1 MRSFDFFKRKK
12 KTSGKTGPAQD
23 TTGAPF
29 SVTKVRPS
37 VRQRVGTVISF
48 CIDSHSIQMAAIR
61 HLGKSRRLVDIR
73 KEYFPRDRTDRKARN
88 DIILREVGD
97 FTSRNAGIGSSI
109 TVTVSGPETAF
120 RTFLMPKLKKA
131 DLDSAIRF
139 EVKKQIPFPL
149 EDCTYDYRPIYSIR
163 QADSARYKIALQAA
177 TSRFIREQMEPFET
191 LGLQVSYVYHTQ
203 DVIGE
208 FLNHLPGF
216 SEDKNYTLL
225 NIGLRSTEIS
235 FYKGTT
241 LEFSHATS
249 VSSAML
255 GSYPEATRYEYFAE
269 LISNE
274 IQTSLD
280 YYAGQYSVSIQD
292 KIFVYGDMA
301 YSQELL
307 DLLNDKS
314 GIALEPLPVD
324 KLSHLTPKTKEQTEV
339 FPVCL
344 PVLAGAACQSALANL
359 LPLEQ
364 KAARKEFTI
373 TTYGKAAILVLML
386 AMAWSWVMFR
396 NKLEIADHKLIELN
410 RQVVEF
416 RHSEAFHTYNLVKRQ
431 IALDQAYL
439 DQIKESPS
447 YLALNLK
454 ELSHLTPDEV
464 KFVYLEYKPDPVDQN
479 FYIHGLVESVNI
491 PPELILAEYVEDLS
505 ASPFYDNVTIIRH
518 VKKTIE
524 GKFQIDFQIRMRGV
538 V

>member
-1 MRSFDFFKRKK
+1 MLSFDFFKKKK
-12 KTSGKTGPAQD
+12 KTSGKTDPKQETA
-23 TTGAPF
+23 GASF
-29 SVTKVRPS
+29 SVSKVRPS
-37 VRQRVGTVISF
+37 VTQRLGTVISF

-61 HLGKSRRLVDIR
+61 HLGKSRRLVDIK
-73 KEYFPRDRTDRKARN
+73 KEYFSKDKQDRKARN
-88 DIILREVGD
+88 EMILREVSD
-97 FTSRNAGIGSSI
+97 FVSKNAGIGSSI
-109 TVTVSGPETAF
+109 IVTVSGPETAF
-120 RTFLMPKLKKA
+120 RTFLMPKLARA
-131 DLDSAIRF
+131 DLESAIKF
-139 EVKKQIPFPL
+139 EVKKQIPFPF

-163 QADSARYKIALQAA
+163 QADSSRYKIALQAA
-177 TSRFIREQMEPFET
+177 TSRFIREQLEPFET
-191 LGLQVSYVYHTQ
+191 LGLEVSHVYHTQ

-208 FLNHLPGF
+208 FLKHMPGF
-216 SEDKNYTLL
+216 SEDRNYTLL

-280 YYAGQYSVSIQD
+280 YYAGQYSVSFQD
-292 KIFVYGDMA
+292 KIFVYGDLA

-307 DLLNDKS
+307 NLLNDKS
-314 GIALEPLPVD
+314 GIALEPLPVNR
-324 KLSHLTPKTKEQTEV
+324 LSNLTPRTPEQTDV

-359 LPLEQ
+359 LPREQ

-373 TTYGKAAILVLML
+373 STYGKVAVILVML
-386 AMAWSWVMFR
+386 ALGLSWIMFR
-396 NKLEIADHKLIELN
+396 NKLEIADRQLIELN

-439 DQIKESPS
+439 DQIKGSPS

-454 ELSHLTPDEV
+454 ELSQLTPDEI
-464 KFVYLEYKPDPVDQN
+464 KFVYLEYKPDPSDQN
-479 FYIHGLVESVNI
+479 FYVHGLVESVEI
-491 PPELILAEYVEDLS
+491 PPELILAEYVENLS
-505 ASPFYDNVTIIRH
+505 ASPFYDNVAIIRH